1 MLFEAFEEKGLSQM
15 SYAIGC
21 QQSNELAIVDPRRDI
36 DFYLDFAAEEGF
48 VIRHVLDTHIHADFA
63 SGARELAEATGAKLH
78 LSDYDGN
85 EDYEVAFDHLP
96 MEEGDSIQMGNVRL
110 EALHTPGHTP
120 EHLTFLVYDGARS
133 PDVPVVAL
141 TGDFLFVGSL
151 GRPDLLG
158 EEATRGMAKQAFHS
172 VREKLKHLPDGLEI
186 RPGHGAGSACGGGMA
201 GRTVSTL
208 GYERI
213 ANPLLDPNL
222 SEDEFV
228 ELLLGNLP
236 PAPDFYPRNKVI
248 NSEGP
253 KPVQGMVDLL
263 PEEIEA
269 FDIDELKAQMD
280 NGAVVIDIRDRLAF
294 NAAHIKGSLGI
305 EFGDNLS
312 TWAGWVAPPDKPLI
326 LVDHEGDDELIS
338 DAIRALV
345 RVGQDRVVGF
355 LDGGFDAWLK
365 AGEPFAHIP
374 LVDAETAKNDLDHDR
389 RALWDNRETSEWD
402 EGHALGARHLAA
414 HEVRGGIDGV
424 AKDAPITLVCGSG
437 MRSTVAA
444 SLLLREGYT
453 NVANLMGGM
462 DAWEE
467 AGLPVVAK
475 D

>member
-1 MLFEAFEEKGLSQM
+1 MLFEAFEESGLSQL
-15 SYAIGC
+15 SYAVGC
-21 QQSNELAIVDPRRDI
+21 QQSKELAIVDPRRDI
-36 DFYLDFAAEEGF
+36 DIYLDFAEQEGY
-48 VIRHVLDTHIHADFA
+48 VIRHVMDTHIHADYA
-63 SGARELAEATGAKLH
+63 SGARELAEVTGAKLH
-78 LSDYDGN
+78 LSAYDDN
-85 EDYEVAFDHLP
+85 EVFEVGFDHLP
-96 MEEGDSIQMGNVRL
+96 MQEGDSVQMGNVRID
-110 EALHTPGHTP
+110 ALHTPGHTP
-120 EHLTFLVYDGARS
+120 EHISFLVYDGARS
-133 PDVPVVAL
+133 PDVPAVAL

-158 EEATRGMAKQAFHS
+158 EEATRGLAKQAFHS
-172 VREKLKHLPDGLEI
+172 VREKLHGLPDGLEI
-186 RPGHGAGSACGGGMA
+186 RPGHGAGSACGAGMS

-208 GYERI
+208 GYERA
-213 ANPLLDPNL
+213 ANPLLDPSL
-222 SEDEFV
+222 TEDEFIDT
-228 ELLLGNLP
+228 LLGNLP
-236 PAPDFYPRNKVI
+236 PAPDFYPRNKVT

-263 PEEIEA
+263 AEEIEVL
-269 FDIDELKAQMD
+269 DIDDLKARMAK
-280 NGAVVIDIRDRLAF
+280 GAVVIDIRDRLAY

-305 EFGDNLS
+305 EYGDNLS
-312 TWAGWVAPPDKPLI
+312 TWAGWIAPADKPLI

-345 RVGQDRVVGF
+345 RVGQDNVIGF

-365 AGEPFAHIP
+365 AGEAFDNIP

-389 RALWDNRETSEWD
+389 RALWDVRETSEWD
-402 EGHALGARHLAA
+402 AGHALGARHTPA
-414 HEVRGGIDGV
+414 HDARGGLDGV
-424 AKDAPITLVCGSG
+424 EKDAPITLVCGSG

-444 SLLLREGYT
+444 SLLRRAGYT

>member
-1 MLFEAFEEKGLSQM
+1 MLFEAFEEKGLSQL
-15 SYAIGC
+15 SYAVGC

-36 DFYLDFAAEEGF
+36 DFYLDFAESEGY
-48 VIRHVLDTHIHADFA
+48 VIRHVLDTHIHADYA
-63 SGARELAEATGAKLH
+63 SGAGELAEVTGAKLH
-78 LSDYDGN
+78 LSGYDDN
-85 EDYEVAFDHLP
+85 EVFEVGFDHLP
-96 MEEGDSIQMGNVRL
+96 VRDGDEIRMGNVRL

-120 EHLTFLVYDGARS
+120 EHISFLVYDGARS
-133 PDVPVVAL
+133 TDVPAVAL

-158 EEATRGMAKQAFHS
+158 EEATRGLAKQAFRS
-172 VREKLKHLPDGLEI
+172 VREKLKDLPDGLEI
-186 RPGHGAGSACGGGMA
+186 RPGHGAGSACGAGMS

-208 GYERI
+208 GYERV
-213 ANPLLDPNL
+213 ANPLLDPTL
-222 SEDEFV
+222 SEDEFI
-228 ELLLGNLP
+228 ELLIGNLP
-236 PAPDFYPRNKVI
+236 PAPDFYPRNKVT

-263 PEEIEA
+263 PDEIEA
-269 FDIDELKAQMD
+269 FDIDELKARMD
-280 NGAVVIDIRDRLAF
+280 QGAAVIDIRDRLAF

-312 TWAGWVAPPDKPLI
+312 TWAGWVAPPDRPLI
-326 LVDHEGDDELIS
+326 LVDHDGDDELIS

-345 RVGQDRVVGF
+345 RVGQDKVIGF

-365 AGEPFAHIP
+365 AGEPFANIP
-374 LVDAETAKNDLDHDR
+374 LVDAETAKTDLDHDR
-389 RALWDNRETSEWD
+389 RALWDTRETSEWD
-402 EGHALGARHLAA
+402 EGHALGARHLPA
-414 HEVRGGIDGV
+414 HAVRGGIDGV
-424 AKDAPITLVCGSG
+424 AKDEAITLVCGSG

-444 SLLLREGYT
+444 SLLHREGYT